1 MLDSFNYC
9 EDYLPL
15 RNTSFNGENLGVLL
29 FEGYRGVELSHISI
43 LSYFVTKVERKSK
56 LHDPILNYVS
66 KTLSLGLDGKI
77 SEKEV
82 LRGRGNTAKKKI
94 LPQTDLIAILGLRNS
109 KEGDLKYFYEKI
121 SNLPH
126 LVGYTSAS
134 NIERIHRKEKLRLQ
148 RLLKVKIILDEIVDI
163 NLNLNLNPH
172 NSSEQQHSAIDL
184 HSKLKEIYKTPNK
197 LW

>member
-9 EDYLPL
+9 DDYLPL
-15 RNTSFNGENLGVLL
+15 RNTNFNGENLGVLL
-29 FEGYRGVELSHISI
+29 FEGYNGVELSHISI
-43 LSYFVTKVERKSK
+43 LSYFVTRVERRSEI
-56 LHDPILNYVS
+56 HNSILSYVS

-82 LRGRGNTAKKKI
+82 LRGRGNKTKKKL
-94 LPQTDLIAILGLRNS
+94 LPPADLISILSLRNS
-109 KEGDLKYFYEKI
+109 NEGDIKSFYEKI
-121 SNLPH
+121 SNLPQ

-148 RLLKVKIILDEIVDI
+148 RLLKVKALLVEIVDI
-163 NLNLNLNPH
+163 NLNLNLNP
-172 NSSEQQHSAIDL
+172 QHSIEL
-184 HSKLKEIYKTPNK
+184 HAQLKEIYKTPNK